1 MYTAFFGLREK
12 PFSLS
17 PDPRFLF
24 LSGAHREALA
34 HLLYGIEQG
43 EGFIAVT
50 GEVGTGKT
58 TLCRTLLRR
67 LPNDVDTAFLFNP
80 NLGAQELLEAL
91 LQEFEIP
98 CEASTPRAMT
108 AALNEFLLARRRE
121 GRRVLLILDEAQGL
135 EAATL
140 EQVRLLSNLETESA
154 KLLQILML
162 GQPELDAMLETPALR
177 QLRER
182 IGVRWR
188 LAPLAREES
197 EEYIAHRLRIAAG
210 SDRNLFS
217 SAALRLIHRRSAGIP
232 RRVNLLCDRAL
243 LAAYAAGSPRVTHGM
258 VKRAA
263 DEIEGGPLRTPWR
276 RAAAIAGGAVTLA
289 AAFIFSGALDWTQRR
304 VEQWRDAPPQA
315 LAPNTASLAPLPA
328 APRAAPPAVM
338 TPPPATF
345 VAATVDPLGGAL
357 ASRPAAETLREACAA
372 LLRAWDLYPSPEALG
387 PDLDTALAEARA
399 LGLRVHSANR
409 IDLARLRHLGHP
421 ALLRLKSGHIVG
433 LRAADGAGIE
443 LLGVGGRPM
452 QVEADHLASHWT
464 GEAHIFWR
472 DLEGLPALLAPTQRG
487 DGVRWLQSSLV
498 ELGYLSGD
506 PSGYFDPGTARAL
519 RAFQDEF
526 TLESDGQVG
535 PLTKMALYRALPRYP
550 IPRLSDGR
558 LE

>member
-80 NLGAQELLEAL
+80 NLGARELLEAL
-91 LQEFEIP
+91 LQEFEIK
-98 CEASTPRAMT
+98 CENPTPRALT
-108 AALNEFLLARRRE
+108 AALNEFLLEKRRE

-140 EQVRLLSNLETESA
+140 EQVRLLSNLETERA

-177 QLRER
+177 QLKER

-188 LAPLAREES
+188 LAPLAREET
-197 EEYIAHRLRIAAG
+197 EDYIAHRLRIAAG

-217 SAALRLIHRRSAGIP
+217 PAAVRAIHRHSAGVP
-232 RRVNLLCDRAL
+232 RRINLLCDRAL
-243 LAAYAAGSPRVTHGM
+243 LAAYASGSPRVTRRM
-258 VKRAA
+258 VQRAA
-263 DEIEGGPLRTPWR
+263 VEIEGGALRSGWL
-276 RAAAIAGGAVTLA
+276 RAAVVTGCAVVLA
-289 AAFIFSGALDWTQRR
+289 AGFILSGAFNWTQSRL
-304 VEQWRDAPPQA
+304 EAWLASDDARPP
-315 LAPNTASLAPLPA
+315 SVSA
-328 APRAAPPAVM
+328 AAAPPVIAPHLLI
-338 TPPPATF
+338 PPDPPSRL
-345 VAATVDPLGGAL
+345 DPLGDAL
-357 ASRPAAETLREACAA
+357 TSRSASETLRASAGA
-372 LLRAWDLYPSPEALG
+372 LLRAWDLQPSPEALG
-387 PDLDTALAEARA
+387 PDLGAVFGEARA
-399 LGLRVHSANR
+399 LGLRVHSGTGME
-409 IDLARLRHLGHP
+409 LAQLRYLGHP
-421 ALLRLKSGHIVG
+421 ALLRLDTGHVVG
-433 LRAADGAGIE
+433 LRALDGSGLEILGIGAAPLRVTPEE
-443 LLGVGGRPM
+443 LAP
-452 QVEADHLASHWT
+452 HWT

-472 DLEGLPALLAPTQRG
+472 DLEGLPAILTPTQRG
-487 DGVRWLQSSLV
+487 AGVRWLQSVLV
-498 ELGYLSGD
+498 ELGYLSGE
-506 PSGYFDPGTARAL
+506 PSGYFDPGTAKAL
-519 RAFQDEF
+519 RAFQAEF

-535 PLTKMALYRALPRYP
+535 PLTKMALYRSLPRYP
-550 IPRLSDGR
+550 IPRLSDGVI
-558 LE
+558 E